1 MLPPSNTVSAAL
13 PPSTCE
19 SRPLID
25 PPLRAVMMAAREA
38 MVMVDA
44 RQFIVAMNPAAQRMF
59 RCEDAPLV
67 GQALSVLIPT
77 SLRVMHDE
85 HARQFAASG
94 VAERGHDQIQSIQAL
109 RVGGEVFPA
118 EAAISRIELQAGG
131 CARPFFVSLIRD
143 LSHERALQDE
153 VTTLSRRLH
162 ELLEL
167 MPIAVWICE
176 DSRISFA
183 NHAGCRLAGF
193 DRTEEMA
200 GRPLF
205 DLLAPG
211 LHAALQAQID
221 AAMRAQS
228 TASALACTLVRSD
241 GEPREVEITITAVA
255 GNAAA
260 VQLLLVDV
268 TQRRRREKEE
278 RARRLE
284 LRRLSANLVDARE
297 DERRHLARELH
308 DELGQRLSELKM
320 ALKRPGNAT
329 AQCVGMVDEMV
340 AAMRR
345 IAANL
350 RPLMLDDLGLDAAI
364 EALARE
370 TAARLGIPISVD
382 LDCGRLP
389 LTEQTTI
396 ALYRMVQEALTN
408 IARHARAGAV
418 RITLR
423 PAGKQLVLSVRDDG
437 IGFPDRSAQ
446 HEGRFG
452 LLGMRERAHML
463 GGSFDIDNPAGGG
476 GRVTVRLPLAAPTS

>member
-1 MLPPSNTVSAAL
+1 MSAAL

-25 PPLRAVMMAAREA
+25 PPLRAVMLAAREA
-38 MVMVDA
+38 MVIVDA
-44 RQFIVAMNPAAQRMF
+44 QQFIVAMNPAAQRMF
-59 RCEDAPLV
+59 RCEGAPLV
-67 GQALSVLIPT
+67 GQALSVLIPA
-77 SLRVMHDE
+77 SLRVVHDE

-167 MPIAVWICE
+167 IPIAVWICE
-176 DSRISFA
+176 DSCISFA

-193 DRTEEMA
+193 DRTEQMT
-200 GRPLF
+200 GRPLL

-211 LHAALQAQID
+211 PHAALQAQID
-221 AAMRAQS
+221 AATRARPA
-228 TASALACTLVRSD
+228 ASALACSLVRSD
-241 GEPREVEITITAVA
+241 GEPREVEITVTAVA

-268 TQRRRREKEE
+268 TQRRRREQEE

-284 LRRLSANLVDARE
+284 LRRLSASLVDARE

-408 IARHARAGAV
+408 IARHAKAGAV

-423 PAGKQLVLSVRDDG
+423 PAANQLVLSVRDDG

-452 LLGMRERAHML
+452 LLGMRERVHML